1 MAGLIKVLQAIWP
14 FVSVLFAPRDGDSK
28 EKRLMSVIA
37 VLVTIYIGCAVTLSW
52 WYVNDY
58 ASDTKSA
65 LILESNKADLSE
77 LTQALLSTRNEN
89 TVLEEKIDK
98 LQVELLESKY
108 SCGSKIIEALRAEE
122 EKSPSLKKTKGTSS
136 KPKIDELGETIELYR
151 QLQLET
157 PR

>member
-14 FVSVLFAPRDGDSK
+14 FVSVLFAPRNGDSK
-28 EKRLMSVIA
+28 EKRLLSVIA
-37 VLVTIYIGCAVTLSW
+37 ALVTLYIGCAVTLGW

-58 ASDTKSA
+58 ATDTRSA

-77 LTQALLSTRNEN
+77 ATQALFKERARNK
-89 TVLEEKIDK
+89 VLEDK
-98 LQVELLESKY
+98 VNALQFELLESKY
-108 SCGSKIIEALRAEE
+108 NCDSKIIEALRAEE
-122 EKSPSLKKTKGTSS
+122 EKRQVKKTNGASS
-136 KPKIDELGETIELYR
+136 KPKRDELGETIELYR

>member
-14 FVSVLFAPRDGDSK
+14 FVSVLFAPRNGDSK
-28 EKRLMSVIA
+28 EKRLLSVIA
-37 VLVTIYIGCAVTLSW
+37 ALVTLYIGCAVTLGW

-58 ASDTKSA
+58 ATDTRSA

-77 LTQALLSTRNEN
+77 ATQALFKERANN
-89 TVLEEKIDK
+89 KVLEDK
-98 LQVELLESKY
+98 VNALQFELLESKY
-108 SCGSKIIEALRAEE
+108 NCGSKIIEALRAEE
-122 EKSPSLKKTKGTSS
+122 EKRQVKKTNGASS
-136 KPKIDELGETIELYR
+136 KPKIDERGETIELYR

>member
-14 FVSVLFAPRDGDSK
+14 FVSVLFAPKDGDSK
-28 EKRLMSVIA
+28 EKCLLSVIA
-37 VLVTIYIGCAVTLSW
+37 ALVTLYLGCAVSISW

-65 LILESNKADLSE
+65 LILEGNKADLSE

-89 TVLEEKIDK
+89 NVLKEKIDK

-122 EKSPSLKKTKGTSS
+122 EKSLPLKKTKGTSS
-136 KPKIDELGETIELYR
+136 KPKRDELGETIELYR

>member
-14 FVSVLFAPRDGDSK
+14 FVSVLFAPRNGDSK
-28 EKRLMSVIA
+28 EKRLLSVIA
-37 VLVTIYIGCAVTLSW
+37 ALVTLYIGCAVTLSW
-52 WYVNDY
+52 WYVNDC
-58 ASDTKSA
+58 ATDTRSA

-77 LTQALLSTRNEN
+77 ATQALFKERARNK
-89 TVLEEKIDK
+89 VLEDKINA
-98 LQVELLESKY
+98 LQFELLESKY
-108 SCGSKIIEALRAEE
+108 NCGSKIIEALRAEE
-122 EKSPSLKKTKGTSS
+122 EKRQVKKTNGASS

>member
-14 FVSVLFAPRDGDSK
+14 FVSVLFAPRNGDSK
-28 EKRLMSVIA
+28 EKRLLSVIA
-37 VLVTIYIGCAVTLSW
+37 ALVTLYIGCAVTLSW

-58 ASDTKSA
+58 ATDTRSA

-77 LTQALLSTRNEN
+77 ATQALFKERANN
-89 TVLEEKIDK
+89 KVLEDK
-98 LQVELLESKY
+98 VNALQFELLESKY
-108 SCGSKIIEALRAEE
+108 NCGSKIIEALRAEE
-122 EKSPSLKKTKGTSS
+122 EKRQVKKTNGASS
-136 KPKIDELGETIELYR
+136 KPKRDERGETIELYR

>member
-14 FVSVLFAPRDGDSK
+14 FVSVLFAPRNGDSK
-28 EKRLMSVIA
+28 EKRLLSVIA
-37 VLVTIYIGCAVTLSW
+37 ALVTLYLGCAVSISW

-65 LILESNKADLSE
+65 LILESDKADLSE
-77 LTQALLSTRNEN
+77 LTQALFKERANN
-89 TVLEEKIDK
+89 KVLEDK
-98 LQVELLESKY
+98 VDALQVELLESKY
-108 SCGSKIIEALRAEE
+108 NCSSKIIEALRAEE
-122 EKSPSLKKTKGTSS
+122 ENRQTKKTKGASS
-136 KPKIDELGETIELYR
+136 KPKRDELGETIELYR

>member
-28 EKRLMSVIA
+28 EKRLLSVIA
-37 VLVTIYIGCAVTLSW
+37 ALVTIYIGCAVTLSW
-52 WYVNDY
+52 WYVNDF
-58 ASDTKSA
+58 ATDTRSA

-77 LTQALLSTRNEN
+77 ATQALFKERANN
-89 TVLEEKIDK
+89 KVLEDK
-98 LQVELLESKY
+98 VNTLQFELLESKY
-108 SCGSKIIEALRAEE
+108 SCSSKIIEALRAEE
-122 EKSPSLKKTKGTSS
+122 EKRQVKKTNGASS

>member
-28 EKRLMSVIA
+28 EKRLLSVIA
-37 VLVTIYIGCAVTLSW
+37 ALVTIYIGCAVTLGW
-52 WYVNDY
+52 WYVNEF
-58 ASDTKSA
+58 ATDTRSA

-77 LTQALLSTRNEN
+77 ATQALFKERANN
-89 TVLEEKIDK
+89 KVLEDK
-98 LQVELLESKY
+98 VDTLQLELLESKY
-108 SCGSKIIEALRAEE
+108 SCSSKIIEALRAEE
-122 EKSPSLKKTKGTSS
+122 EKRQVKKTNGASS
-136 KPKIDELGETIELYR
+136 KPKIDERGETIELYR

>member
-28 EKRLMSVIA
+28 EKRLLSVIA

-52 WYVNDY
+52 WYVNDF
-58 ASDTKSA
+58 ATDTRSA

-77 LTQALLSTRNEN
+77 ATQALFKERANN
-89 TVLEEKIDK
+89 KVLEDK
-98 LQVELLESKY
+98 VNTLQFELLESKY
-108 SCGSKIIEALRAEE
+108 SCSSKIIEALRAEE
-122 EKSPSLKKTKGTSS
+122 EKRQVKKTKGASS
-136 KPKIDELGETIELYR
+136 KPKRDELGETIELYR

>member
-28 EKRLMSVIA
+28 EKRLLSVIA
-37 VLVTIYIGCAVTLSW
+37 ALVTIYIGCAVTLSW
-52 WYVNDY
+52 WYVNDF
-58 ASDTKSA
+58 ATDTRSA

-77 LTQALLSTRNEN
+77 ATQALFKERARNK
-89 TVLEEKIDK
+89 VLEDKINA
-98 LQVELLESKY
+98 LQFELLESKY
-108 SCGSKIIEALRAEE
+108 NCGSKIIEALRAEE
-122 EKSPSLKKTKGTSS
+122 ENRQVKKTNGASS
-136 KPKIDELGETIELYR
+136 KPKSDERGETIELYR

>member
-28 EKRLMSVIA
+28 EKRLLSVIA
-37 VLVTIYIGCAVTLSW
+37 ALVTIYIGCAVTLGW
-52 WYVNDY
+52 WYVNDF
-58 ASDTKSA
+58 ATDTRSA

-77 LTQALLSTRNEN
+77 ATQALFKERANN
-89 TVLEEKIDK
+89 KVLEDK
-98 LQVELLESKY
+98 VNALQFELLESKY
-108 SCGSKIIEALRAEE
+108 NCGSKIIEALQAEE
-122 EKSPSLKKTKGTSS
+122 EKRQVKKTNGASS
-136 KPKIDELGETIELYR
+136 KPKIDERGETIELYR

>member
-28 EKRLMSVIA
+28 EKRLLSVIA
-37 VLVTIYIGCAVTLSW
+37 ALVTIYIGCAVTLSW
-52 WYVNDY
+52 WYVDDC
-58 ASDTKSA
+58 ATDTRSA

-77 LTQALLSTRNEN
+77 ATQALFKERANN
-89 TVLEEKIDK
+89 KVLEDK
-98 LQVELLESKY
+98 VNALQFELLESKY
-108 SCGSKIIEALRAEE
+108 NCGSKIIEALRAEE
-122 EKSPSLKKTKGTSS
+122 EKRQEKKTNGASS
-136 KPKIDELGETIELYR
+136 KPKRDERGETIELYR

>member
-14 FVSVLFAPRDGDSK
+14 FVSVLFAPRNGDSK
-28 EKRLMSVIA
+28 EKRLLSVIA
-37 VLVTIYIGCAVTLSW
+37 ALVTLYLGCAVSIGW

-65 LILESNKADLSE
+65 LILESDKADLSE
-77 LTQALLSTRNEN
+77 LTQALFKEREN
-89 TVLEEKIDK
+89 NKVLEDK
-98 LQVELLESKY
+98 VDALQFELLESKY
-108 SCGSKIIEALRAEE
+108 NCGSKIIEALRAEE
-122 EKSPSLKKTKGTSS
+122 EKRQTKKTNGASS
-136 KPKIDELGETIELYR
+136 KPKRDELGETIELYR

>member
-28 EKRLMSVIA
+28 EKRLLSVIA
-37 VLVTIYIGCAVTLSW
+37 ALVTIYIGCAVTLSW
-52 WYVNDY
+52 WYVNDF
-58 ASDTKSA
+58 ATDTRSA

-77 LTQALLSTRNEN
+77 TTQALFKERANN
-89 TVLEEKIDK
+89 KVLEDK
-98 LQVELLESKY
+98 VNTLQFELLESKY
-108 SCGSKIIEALRAEE
+108 SCSSKIIEALRAEE
-122 EKSPSLKKTKGTSS
+122 EKRQVKKTNGASS
-136 KPKIDELGETIELYR
+136 KPKRDELGETIELYR

>member
-14 FVSVLFAPRDGDSK
+14 FVSVLFAPRNGDSK
-28 EKRLMSVIA
+28 EKRLLSVIA
-37 VLVTIYIGCAVTLSW
+37 ALVTIYIGCAVTLSW

-58 ASDTKSA
+58 ATDTRSA

-77 LTQALLSTRNEN
+77 ATQALFKERARNK
-89 TVLEEKIDK
+89 VLEDK
-98 LQVELLESKY
+98 VNTFQFELLESKY
-108 SCGSKIIEALRAEE
+108 SCSSKIIEALRAEE
-122 EKSPSLKKTKGTSS
+122 EKRQVKKTNGASS
-136 KPKIDELGETIELYR
+136 KPKRDELGETIELYR

>member
-28 EKRLMSVIA
+28 EKRLLSVIA
-37 VLVTIYIGCAVTLSW
+37 ALVTIYIGCAVTLSW
-52 WYVNDY
+52 WYVNDF
-58 ASDTKSA
+58 ATDTRSA

-77 LTQALLSTRNEN
+77 ATQALFKERANN
-89 TVLEEKIDK
+89 KVLEDK
-98 LQVELLESKY
+98 VDALQFELLESKY
-108 SCGSKIIEALRAEE
+108 NCGSKIIEALRAEE
-122 EKSPSLKKTKGTSS
+122 EKRQVKKTNGASS
-136 KPKIDELGETIELYR
+136 KPKRDELGETIELYR

>member
-28 EKRLMSVIA
+28 EKRLLSVIA
-37 VLVTIYIGCAVTLSW
+37 ALVTIYIGCAVTLSW
-52 WYVNDY
+52 WYVNDF
-58 ASDTKSA
+58 ATDTRSA

-77 LTQALLSTRNEN
+77 ATQALFKERANN
-89 TVLEEKIDK
+89 KVLEDK
-98 LQVELLESKY
+98 VNTLQLELLESKY
-108 SCGSKIIEALRAEE
+108 SCSSKIIEALRAEE
-122 EKSPSLKKTKGTSS
+122 EKRQVKKTNGASS
-136 KPKIDELGETIELYR
+136 KPKRDERGETIELYR

>member
-1 MAGLIKVLQAIWP
+1 MAGLIKFLQAIWP

-28 EKRLMSVIA
+28 EKRLLSVIA
-37 VLVTIYIGCAVTLSW
+37 ALVTLYLGCAVSIGW

-65 LILESNKADLSE
+65 LILESDKADLSE
-77 LTQALLSTRNEN
+77 LTQALFKEREN
-89 TVLEEKIDK
+89 NKVLEDK
-98 LQVELLESKY
+98 VDALQFELLESKY
-108 SCGSKIIEALRAEE
+108 NCGSKIIEALRAEE
-122 EKSPSLKKTKGTSS
+122 EKRQTKKTNGASS
-136 KPKIDELGETIELYR
+136 KPKRDELGETIELYR

>member
-28 EKRLMSVIA
+28 EKRLLSVIA
-37 VLVTIYIGCAVTLSW
+37 ALVTIYIGCAVTLGW
-52 WYVNDY
+52 WYVNDF
-58 ASDTKSA
+58 ATDTRSA

-77 LTQALLSTRNEN
+77 ATQALFKERARNK
-89 TVLEEKIDK
+89 VLEDK
-98 LQVELLESKY
+98 VNALQFELLESKY
-108 SCGSKIIEALRAEE
+108 NCGSKIIEALRAEE
-122 EKSPSLKKTKGTSS
+122 EKRQVKKTNGASS
-136 KPKIDELGETIELYR
+136 KPKRDERGETIELYR

>member
-28 EKRLMSVIA
+28 EKRLLSVIA
-37 VLVTIYIGCAVTLSW
+37 ALVTIYIGCAVTLSW
-52 WYVNDY
+52 WYVNDF
-58 ASDTKSA
+58 ATDTRSA

-77 LTQALLSTRNEN
+77 ATQALFKERVNN
-89 TVLEEKIDK
+89 KVLEDK
-98 LQVELLESKY
+98 VDTLQLELLESKY
-108 SCGSKIIEALRAEE
+108 NYGSKIIEALRAEE
-122 EKSPSLKKTKGTSS
+122 EKRQVKKTNGASS
-136 KPKIDELGETIELYR
+136 KPKRDERGETIELYR

>member
-28 EKRLMSVIA
+28 EKRLLSVIA
-37 VLVTIYIGCAVTLSW
+37 ALVTIYIGCAVTLSW
-52 WYVNDY
+52 WYVNDF
-58 ASDTKSA
+58 ATDTRSA

-77 LTQALLSTRNEN
+77 ATQALFKERANN
-89 TVLEEKIDK
+89 KVLEDKINA
-98 LQVELLESKY
+98 LQFELLESKY
-108 SCGSKIIEALRAEE
+108 NCGSKIIEALRAEE
-122 EKSPSLKKTKGTSS
+122 EKRQVKKTTGASS
-136 KPKIDELGETIELYR
+136 KPKSDERGETIELYR

>member
-14 FVSVLFAPRDGDSK
+14 FVSVLFAPRNGDSK
-28 EKRLMSVIA
+28 EKQLLSVIA
-37 VLVTIYIGCAVTLSW
+37 ALVTIYIGCAVTLSW

-58 ASDTKSA
+58 ATDTRSA

-77 LTQALLSTRNEN
+77 ATQALFKERANN
-89 TVLEEKIDK
+89 KVLEDK
-98 LQVELLESKY
+98 VNTLQFELLESKY
-108 SCGSKIIEALRAEE
+108 SCSSKIIEALRAEE
-122 EKSPSLKKTKGTSS
+122 EKRQVKKTNGASS
-136 KPKIDELGETIELYR
+136 KPKIDERGETIELYR

>member
-28 EKRLMSVIA
+28 EKRLLSVIA
-37 VLVTIYIGCAVTLSW
+37 ALVAIYIGCAVTLSW

-58 ASDTKSA
+58 ATDTRSA

-77 LTQALLSTRNEN
+77 ATQALFKERARNK
-89 TVLEEKIDK
+89 VLEDK
-98 LQVELLESKY
+98 VNTLQFELLESKY
-108 SCGSKIIEALRAEE
+108 SCSSKIIEALRAEE
-122 EKSPSLKKTKGTSS
+122 EKRQVKKTNGASS
-136 KPKIDELGETIELYR
+136 KPKIDERRETIELYR

>member
-28 EKRLMSVIA
+28 EKRLLSVIA
-37 VLVTIYIGCAVTLSW
+37 ALVTIYIGCAVTLSW
-52 WYVNDY
+52 WYVNDF
-58 ASDTKSA
+58 ATDTRSA

-77 LTQALLSTRNEN
+77 ATQALFKERANN
-89 TVLEEKIDK
+89 KVLEDK
-98 LQVELLESKY
+98 VNTLQFELLESKY
-108 SCGSKIIEALRAEE
+108 SCSSKIIEALRAEE
-122 EKSPSLKKTKGTSS
+122 EKRQVKKTNGASS
-136 KPKIDELGETIELYR
+136 KPKRDELGETIELYR

>member
-1 MAGLIKVLQAIWP
+1 MAGLIKILQAIWP
-14 FVSVLFAPRDGDSK
+14 FVSVLFAPRNGDSK
-28 EKRLMSVIA
+28 EKQLLSVIA
-37 VLVTIYIGCAVTLSW
+37 ALVTIYIGCAVTLSW

-77 LTQALLSTRNEN
+77 ATQALFKERANN
-89 TVLEEKIDK
+89 KVLEDK
-98 LQVELLESKY
+98 VNALQFELLESKY
-108 SCGSKIIEALRAEE
+108 NCGSKIIEALRAEE
-122 EKSPSLKKTKGTSS
+122 EKRQVKKTNGASS
-136 KPKIDELGETIELYR
+136 KPKRDELGETIELYR

>member
-28 EKRLMSVIA
+28 EKRLLSVIA
-37 VLVTIYIGCAVTLSW
+37 ALVTIYIGCAVTLGW
-52 WYVNDY
+52 WYVNDF
-58 ASDTKSA
+58 ATDTRSA

-77 LTQALLSTRNEN
+77 ATQALFKERANN
-89 TVLEEKIDK
+89 KVLEDK
-98 LQVELLESKY
+98 VNTLQFELLESKY
-108 SCGSKIIEALRAEE
+108 SCSSKIIEALRAEE
-122 EKSPSLKKTKGTSS
+122 EKRQVKKTNGASS
-136 KPKIDELGETIELYR
+136 KPKIDERGETIELYR

>member
-28 EKRLMSVIA
+28 EKRLLSVIA
-37 VLVTIYIGCAVTLSW
+37 ALVTIYIGCAVTLSW
-52 WYVNDY
+52 WYVNDF
-58 ASDTKSA
+58 ATDTRSA

-77 LTQALLSTRNEN
+77 ATQALFKERANN
-89 TVLEEKIDK
+89 KVLEDK
-98 LQVELLESKY
+98 VNALQFELLESKY
-108 SCGSKIIEALRAEE
+108 NCGSKIIEALRAEE
-122 EKSPSLKKTKGTSS
+122 EKRQEKKTNGASS
-136 KPKIDELGETIELYR
+136 KPKRDERGETIELYR

>member
-28 EKRLMSVIA
+28 EKRLLSVIA
-37 VLVTIYIGCAVTLSW
+37 ALVTIYIGCAVTLSW
-52 WYVNDY
+52 WYVNDF
-58 ASDTKSA
+58 ATDTRSA

-77 LTQALLSTRNEN
+77 ATQALFKERARNK
-89 TVLEEKIDK
+89 VLEDK
-98 LQVELLESKY
+98 VNTLQFELLESKY
-108 SCGSKIIEALRAEE
+108 SCSSKIIEALRAEE
-122 EKSPSLKKTKGTSS
+122 EKRQVKKTNGASS
-136 KPKIDELGETIELYR
+136 KPKRDERGETIELYR

>member
-28 EKRLMSVIA
+28 EKRLLSVIA
-37 VLVTIYIGCAVTLSW
+37 ALVTIYIGCAVTLSW

-65 LILESNKADLSE
+65 LILEGNKADLSE
-77 LTQALLSTRNEN
+77 ATQALFKERANN
-89 TVLEEKIDK
+89 KVLEDK
-98 LQVELLESKY
+98 VNTLQFELLESKY
-108 SCGSKIIEALRAEE
+108 SCSSKIIEALRVEE
-122 EKSPSLKKTKGTSS
+122 EKRQVKKTNGASS
-136 KPKIDELGETIELYR
+136 KPKIDERGETIELYR

>member
-28 EKRLMSVIA
+28 EKRLLSVIA
-37 VLVTIYIGCAVTLSW
+37 ALVTIYIGCAVTLSW
-52 WYVNDY
+52 WYVNDF
-58 ASDTKSA
+58 ATDTRSA

-77 LTQALLSTRNEN
+77 ATQALFKERANN
-89 TVLEEKIDK
+89 KVLEDK
-98 LQVELLESKY
+98 VNALQFELLESKY
-108 SCGSKIIEALRAEE
+108 SCSSKIIEALRAEE
-122 EKSPSLKKTKGTSS
+122 EKRQVKKTNGASS
-136 KPKIDELGETIELYR
+136 KPKRDELGETIELYR